1 MCVLSSNTKG
11 YFNILNIS
19 GRLCFSMCIWWYEL
33 LEVSSIIPLALGL
46 YKKKVRI
53 NWFQILCHIIIRDF
67 SRFCLPPY
75 KKKLTV
81 ENSSSVLIRNNRRH
95 ILGSVDWYLIMSS
108 PAFCKALSS
117 LFWHYSLCSLYA
129 THRSLV
135 RNLHHSAFKLQLDVV
150 S

>member
-1 MCVLSSNTKG
+1 MCVLSSNTKV

-19 GRLCFSMCIWWYEL
+19 GRLCFSMCIWRYEL

-53 NWFQILCHIIIRDF
+53 NWFQILCHIIIIDF

-81 ENSSSVLIRNNRRH
+81 ENSSSVLIRNNRRY
-95 ILGSVDWYLIMSS
+95 ILGRVDWYLIHEFTSILQGS
-108 PAFCKALSS
+108 VQPFLT
-117 LFWHYSLCSLYA
+117 LFTVLAICHTSVTSEK
-129 THRSLV
+129 
-135 RNLHHSAFKLQLDVV
+135 SASQYI
-150 S
+150 